1 MRNKNLI
8 HELIPAEK
16 RLARIDAIDRELERR
31 LAAQEIDLVE
41 YVAIKQPLTV
51 KRFKEFRLVE
61 KARGWDRFE
70 NLDTP
75 EPVRIAS
82 RGPMVDSGLFADR
95 EQALTPVEADPVAI
109 GQRLLGLGVFVVLV
123 CGLTWLVCWFSQ
135 T

>member
-16 RLARIDAIDRELERR
+16 RLAKIDAIDVELERR
-31 LAAQEIDLVE
+31 LAAKEIDLVE
-41 YVAIKQPLTV
+41 YVAVKQPLTV

-70 NLDTP
+70 NLDRPEKVPIAEEP
-75 EPVRIAS
+75 EPPEI
-82 RGPMVDSGLFADR
+82 
-95 EQALTPVEADPVAI
+95 EVEAVPVAL
-109 GQRLLGLGVFVVLV
+109 GQRLLGLGVFVLLV
-123 CGLTWLVCWFSQ
+123 CCLSWVWCWFSQ